1 MNLKIQIISLLF
13 SFVFGIIFS
22 LLVNINYRLLFSKS
36 RVFQIIMTLVFV
48 INCAL
53 IYFFLLKF
61 INNGVVHPYFY
72 LMVLIGFY
80 FSFPITKS
88 FRKK

>member
-1 MNLKIQIISLLF
+1 MNLKIQILSLLF
-13 SFVFGIIFS
+13 SFIFGIIFS

-36 RVFQIIMTLVFV
+36 RIFQIIMTLVFV

>member
-1 MNLKIQIISLLF
+1 MNLKIQILSLLF

-36 RVFQIIMTLVFV
+36 RIFQIIMTLVFV